1 MHSSQV
7 VPGLSTSFSSMFIT
21 PTVTALLFFNNFAK
35 ANQAGFI
42 CWQAPHQSADTA
54 RKTHFSSVE
63 THETLKQ
70 NDQAMQCSYVSFQQ
84 LFYWKKNPPRLLKK
98 FLKGVGGEDLD
109 PRMSR
114 IRIIGRTEATTYP
127 LTFTTPAIGS
137 GSAVACE
144 QAVGFAG
151 AWHKKNLQ
159 IQGFKFGGPC
169 QNGRFK

>member
-1 MHSSQV
+1 
-7 VPGLSTSFSSMFIT
+7 MF
-21 PTVTALLFFNNFAK
+21 
-35 ANQAGFI
+35 
-42 CWQAPHQSADTA
+42 
-54 RKTHFSSVE
+54 
-63 THETLKQ
+63 
-70 NDQAMQCSYVSFQQ
+70 VSPNPFH
-84 LFYWKKNPPRLLKK
+84 LEKKCEKEPRLLKK

-151 AWHKKNLQ
+151 AWDDHL
-159 IQGFKFGGPC
+159 KFYG
-169 QNGRFK
+169 